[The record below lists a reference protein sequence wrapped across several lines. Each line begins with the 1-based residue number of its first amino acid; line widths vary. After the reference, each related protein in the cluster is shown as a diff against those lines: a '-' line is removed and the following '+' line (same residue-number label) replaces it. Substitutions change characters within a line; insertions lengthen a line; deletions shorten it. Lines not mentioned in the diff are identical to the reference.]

1 VRSVR
6 RADYVVIG
14 AGLTGLATALALKE
28 AEPDALVVVV
38 EKEAGPA
45 RHQSGRNSGV
55 IHSGIYYKP
64 GSLKARFSVAG
75 RRRLLAF
82 CDEHG
87 IDYEICGKVI
97 VATDE
102 DELPRLAALEKR
114 ALANGVDA
122 RALTDEELRERE
134 PGVRA
139 IAALE
144 IPGTGIVSFPRVAE
158 TILRLLLEAGVDVR
172 FGTRVTGIH
181 NGGREIVAETTGGDV
196 QGRFLV
202 NCAGLHADR
211 LARLDGVVPPA
222 RIVPFR
228 GEYYVLREAKRH
240 LVRGLVYPVPDPAFP
255 FLGVH
260 LTRAIDGSVHAG
272 PNAVLSLKR
281 EGYRRRDFDLKDALS
296 ATTYRGFWRL
306 AGRHG
311 LEGMRELHRS
321 LSKQAFVRSLRRLV
335 PELGRDDIEPAEAG
349 VRAQALLPDGR
360 LADDFLIVRGT
371 RSLHLLNAPSPGATS
386 SLVIGEAL
394 AQQVLEGAAA
404 PDAPLLA
411 RSL

>member
-1 VRSVR
+1 MVSTGS
-6 RADYVVIG
+6 RADYAIVG
-14 AGLTGLATALALKE
+14 AGLTGLATALALKH
-28 AEPDALVVVV
+28 AEPDAGVVVV
-38 EKEAGPA
+38 EKEPGPA

-64 GSLKARFSVAG
+64 GSLKAKFSVAG
-75 RRRLLAF
+75 ARRLVEF

-102 DELPRLAALEKR
+102 NELPRLAALEER
-114 ALANGVDA
+114 ARANGVEV
-122 RALTDEELRERE
+122 RRLTSDELRERE
-134 PGVRA
+134 PAVRA
-139 IAALE
+139 VAALA
-144 IPGTGIVSFPRVAE
+144 IPGTGIVSFPRVADAM
-158 TILRLLLEAGVDVR
+158 LSKLKQSGADVR
-172 FGTRVTGIH
+172 FDTRVTGIY
-181 NGGREIVAETTGGDV
+181 NGGAEIVAETTSGDV
-196 QGRFLV
+196 KARFLV

-228 GEYYVLREAKRH
+228 GEYYVLRQGKRH
-240 LVRGLVYPVPDPAFP
+240 LVRNLVYPVPDPAFP

-281 EGYRRRDFDLKDALS
+281 EGYRKRDFNLRDAVS

-306 AGRHG
+306 AARHG
-311 LEGMRELHRS
+311 AEGMRELHRS
-321 LSKQAFVRSLRRLV
+321 ISKHAFVRSLQRLV
-335 PELGRDDIEPAEAG
+335 PELDAGDIEPAEAG

-386 SLVIGEAL
+386 SLVIGETL
-394 AQQVLEGAAA
+394 AHQIRERQPQLQS
-404 PDAPLLA
+404 
-411 RSL
+411 RSS